1 MSFTL
6 TWPLWVR
13 ASEGSI
19 RPIVVVNVMS
29 VPFCTGGPSPVRAV
43 VPLPA
48 PDDGGWPFSIAVAMI
63 VTSLLSDTDV
73 VAANSVMTVP
83 VGASSGILLHAA
95 RRPSGRVRSASR
107 AERCVTISGAND
119 NSLMS
124 LRGQGSPSPRRGF
137 GGTGGYARGAVLVAL
152 GVGGV
157 VRAVVRPA
165 RRPARR
171 GEAETGRVSGRA

>member
-19 RPIVVVNVMS
+19 RTIVVVNVMS
-29 VPFCTGGPSPVRAV
+29 VPFCTGVPAPVRVV

-48 PDDGGWPFSIAVAMI
+48 PDDGAWPFSIAVAMI

-83 VGASSGILLHAA
+83 VGARRGTLLHAA
-95 RRPSGRVRSASR
+95 TRPSGRARSASR
-107 AERCVTISGAND
+107 AERCVTISGANH

-124 LRGQGSPSPRRGF
+124 LRGQGSPSPLRGF
-137 GGTGGYARGAVLVAL
+137 GGTEASPRRGFGRTGGYAIAAPLV
-152 GVGGV
+152 
-157 VRAVVRPA
+157 
-165 RRPARR
+165 
-171 GEAETGRVSGRA
+171 